1 MKMYAIYDRAIE
13 AYGQP
18 IFVKAQGQAIRSFM
32 DECKNQES
40 QFNKHPED
48 YELYYIGEYDETTAS
63 ITNNMNIERVA
74 RATDYTT
81 KE

>member
-13 AYGQP
+13 AFGQP

-32 DECKNQES
+32 DECKNPES

-48 YELYYIGEYDETTAS
+48 YELYYIGEFDETKGS
-63 ITNNMNIERVA
+63 ITNNMNMERVA